1 MKKKQHSVEEIIRIL
16 REVEGGQTVAQ
27 VCQIHNIAEQ
37 TYYRWKQ
44 KYGGMDLSEAKRLK
58 ILEEENS
65 RLKRKNSELS
75 DRGCNTPQDLEY
87 TNISTGTVFGG

>member
-1 MKKKQHSVEEIIRIL
+1 MKKRQHSVEEIIRII

-27 VCQIHNIAEQ
+27 VCQSHNIAEQ

-58 ILEEENS
+58 LLEEENS
-65 RLKRKNSELS
+65 RLKRKIADLVIENDILKEVNSKKW
-75 DRGCNTPQDLEY
+75 
-87 TNISTGTVFGG
+87 